1 MLPSNHTKRSLLERL
16 QRAASVDFLRKHRI
30 FGNLSCIRRSR
41 NLSHIRC
48 AYLLYFSSVK
58 SEECISLLN
67 ACEEAI
73 NTTNSIPWDP
83 KWLKFIGV
91 WENAQNSHDDVETLS
106 DEDKKYYELLNGKSW
121 IQDDDQDGINSWAGF
136 AITEG
141 SDSFNESN
149 RVCDNSEL
157 DKNLHLRLNEI
168 DDGNA
173 SNVLK
178 YVHKISGWS
187 RYIYN

>member
-1 MLPSNHTKRSLLERL
+1 MGCVMGVL
-16 QRAASVDFLRKHRI
+16 ACGASA
-30 FGNLSCIRRSR
+30 NLDHCEKTQMPQ
-41 NLSHIRC
+41 
-48 AYLLYFSSVK
+48 K

-67 ACEEAI
+67 ACEEAT

-83 KWLKFIGV
+83 KWLSFIAV
-91 WENAQNSHDDVETLS
+91 WENAENVYGNVETLS
-106 DEDKKYYELLNGKSW
+106 DEEKKSYELLNGKSW
-121 IQDDDQDGINSWAGF
+121 IQDDDQDGINSWSGF

-141 SDSFNESN
+141 SYSFNESN
-149 RVCDNSEL
+149 RVCDNYEL
-157 DKNLHLRLNEI
+157 DKNLHLLLNEI